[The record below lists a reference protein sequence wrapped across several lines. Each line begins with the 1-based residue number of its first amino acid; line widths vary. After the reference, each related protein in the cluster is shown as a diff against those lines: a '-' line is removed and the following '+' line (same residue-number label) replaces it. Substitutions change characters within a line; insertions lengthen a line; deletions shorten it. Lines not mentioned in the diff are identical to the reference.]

1 MVKKIII
8 DTDPGIDDA
17 MAIFLALRSPE
28 IQLMGL
34 TTIFGNV
41 DCDQSVLNALRLL
54 ETEGHGAVPVSKG
67 SDVPLFI
74 STIHYATHVHG
85 KDGMGNTNPPMP
97 RGKPIGIS
105 AAQFIVKTIL
115 DNPGEITLVPIGPLT
130 NIALA
135 IRLEPRI
142 IKLIKEV
149 VIMGG
154 AATVPGNVTPVA
166 EANIWHDPHAAS
178 IVFSAGLP
186 LTMVGLDVTM
196 KVIQTEACLNEI
208 YKANN
213 PATNLLSRIMPCYQD
228 FYFKVLGSRDLYIHD
243 PSAIAYVLDPSLFR
257 VQKMPIF
264 VETEGH
270 CIGQTVPDYRNQWG
284 NLPLTNVC
292 IDVNASGVLG
302 LIKDRLIK

>member
-1 MVKKIII
+1 MVRKIII

-28 IQLMGL
+28 IQLIGL

-54 ETEGHGAVPVSKG
+54 ETDGHGAIPVAKG

-74 STIHYATHVHG
+74 PPLAHATHVHG
-85 KDGMGNTNPPMP
+85 MDGMGNTNPPLP
-97 RGKPIGIS
+97 EGKPIEMS
-105 AAQFIVKTIL
+105 AAQFIVKTIME
-115 DNPGEITLVPIGPLT
+115 NPNEITLVPIGPLT

-135 IRLEPRI
+135 VRIEPKI
-142 IKLIKEV
+142 IKLVKEV

-154 AATVPGNVTPVA
+154 AATVPGNITPVA

-186 LTMVGLDVTM
+186 LTMIGLDVTM
-196 KVIQTEACLNEI
+196 KVIQTETYLNEI
-208 YKANN
+208 YKAKN
-213 PATNLLSRIMPCYQD
+213 PATNLLSRIMPCYQN
-228 FYFKVLGSRDLYIHD
+228 FYFKTFGSRNLHTHD
-243 PSAIAYVLDPSLFR
+243 PATIAYLINPKLFTI
-257 VQKMPIF
+257 QKLPIL

-270 CIGQTVPDYRNQWG
+270 CMGQTIPDYRKQWG
-284 NLPLTNVC
+284 NLPITNVC
-292 IDVNASGVLG
+292 LEVNAPGVLE
-302 LIKDRLIK
+302 LIKDRLMR